1 MKLSIKALKNL
12 PKWLYF
18 FVPIL
23 IILIIGIVGIASSR
37 HSKVANN
44 TQQTTASSD
53 SSLQVSNQ
61 ANQQQSIDAIKA
73 DPNYQNPKPGVSYDE
88 LFRNIDSY
96 KGQYL
101 HYTGEVVQVLGSA
114 GNWNLRVNIT
124 EKGEAPYT
132 YWDDPVYVF
141 SYSPDRVIEKDVIDF
156 TAYVNGTITYKSV
169 LGGDITIP
177 SLNIYEQK
185 VIGRAE

>member
-1 MKLSIKALKNL
+1 MARKANNWPRQHKALVAL
-12 PKWLYF
+12 TVLF
-18 FVPIL
+18 L
-23 IILIIGIVGIASSR
+23 LTIGIVGIAVSKHPKSS
-37 HSKVANN
+37 NN
-44 TQQTTASSD
+44 TQQTATSSD

-61 ANQQQSIDAIKA
+61 ANDQQAIDAIKA
-73 DPNYQNPKPGVSYDE
+73 DPNYQKPKPGVSYDE

-101 HYTGEVVQVLGSA
+101 HYTGEVVQVLGSS

-169 LGGDITIP
+169 LGGDITVP

-185 VIGRAE
+185 VIGRAD